1 METNK
6 ILSFEEFSTK
16 STTDTAVAEP
26 TTDTTDVQDTETTD
40 VEDTEETT
48 DAEETDT
55 EETETEEE
63 ETTEES
69 EDLEEAEEE
78 TKTVAE
84 MMEAMKE
91 AMKSE
96 AKAYEADD
104 YDEHTSDKY
113 LQENAALAAGC
124 ATKALEE
131 MNEGDES
138 YNKEAFEAT
147 CQLLKDAYAKKIDEA
162 CEAYEAEG
170 TTDHKKVEDPEKEAI
185 IAEPVK

>member
-6 ILSFEEFSTK
+6 ILSFEEFGAQSK
-16 STTDTAVAEP
+16 TDTAVAEP
-26 TTDTTDVQDTETTD
+26 TTDTTDVKDTETTD

-48 DAEETDT
+48 DAETET
-55 EETETEEE
+55 EETEEEE

-69 EDLEEAEEE
+69 EDLEEAEE

-113 LQENAALAAGC
+113 LQENAALAASC

-147 CQLLKDAYAKKIDEA
+147 CQLLKDSYAKKIDEA
-162 CEAYEAEG
+162 CEAYGAEG
-170 TTDHKKVEDPEKEAI
+170 TTDHKEVKPEEKEAI

>member
-6 ILSFEEFSTK
+6 ILSFEEFGAQSK
-16 STTDTAVAEP
+16 TDTAVAEP
-26 TTDTTDVQDTETTD
+26 TTDTTDVKDTETTD
-40 VEDTEETT
+40 VEDTT
-48 DAEETDT
+48 DAKET
-55 EETETEEE
+55 EETEETE

-96 AKAYEADD
+96 AKAYEADE
-104 YDEHTSDKY
+104 YDEHTADKY
-113 LQENAALAAGC
+113 LQENAALAAAVAG
-124 ATKALEE
+124 KALEE
-131 MNEGDES
+131 MHEADES
-138 YNKEAFEAT
+138 YTKEAYEAT
-147 CQLLKDAYAKKIDEA
+147 CQMLKSSYAKKIDEM

-170 TTDHKKVEDPEKEAI
+170 TTETDEVKPEEKEAI
-185 IAEPVK
+185 VAEPVK